1 MDCTALLDTLAQ
13 RVPKDGDTYIDPD
26 GILRCTRCQG
36 TREVTIDLPGRG
48 SKIVPCICRCMA
60 VKRDRELQR
69 LRDQEAHDRIQQ
81 MRSLGFRD
89 PSLISATFGADDR
102 KYPRISDALQR
113 YVDHFEDFR
122 RDGKGLLL
130 YGPVGTG
137 KTYYAACVVNA
148 LISKG
153 HPALLNSLPRLINQV
168 GGAKWEDRQPM
179 IDHLADY
186 HLVALDDLGTERQS
200 EYVIEQMTAILDTLY
215 RAGTP
220 LIITTN
226 QDPTQLGRASS
237 IAIQRIWDRILERCH
252 LIPVIGESR
261 RKGKGQAS
269 YHDTKDILGL

>member
-1 MDCTALLDTLAQ
+1 MDCTSLLDALAQ
-13 RVPKDGDTYIDPD
+13 RVPKDGDTYITPD
-26 GILRCTRCQG
+26 GTLRCIHCQG
-36 TREVTIDLPGRG
+36 AREVTIDLPGMG

-60 VKRDRELQR
+60 EKRDLERQR
-69 LRDQEAHDRIQQ
+69 LRDQETNDRIRQ

-89 PSLISATFGADDR
+89 PSLISATFDGDDR

-113 YVDHFEDFR
+113 YVDHFDDFR
-122 RDGKGLLL
+122 KEGKGLLL

-148 LISKG
+148 LISRG

-186 HLVALDDLGTERQS
+186 HLVVLDDLGTERQT

-226 QDPTQLGRASS
+226 QDPTQLGRTSS

-261 RKGKGQAS
+261 RRGKGQAS